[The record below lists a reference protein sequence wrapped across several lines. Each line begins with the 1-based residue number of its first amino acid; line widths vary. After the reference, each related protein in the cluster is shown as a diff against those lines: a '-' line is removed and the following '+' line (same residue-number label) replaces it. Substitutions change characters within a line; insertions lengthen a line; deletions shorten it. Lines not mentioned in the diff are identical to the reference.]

1 MKQTAQVRPRKFIK
15 HTLLCVYAVY
25 CHLTSSASTHAILG
39 IKPSLKDAFN
49 ILKSQSAHWDDIG
62 RQLDVP
68 LNFRD
73 ELHKN
78 SSLLSEQRLER
89 VINHWL
95 EKGCQNNVTW
105 AGFIENL
112 KELNYTALAEK
123 VMKFLQRKT
132 ESEK

>member
-1 MKQTAQVRPRKFIK
+1 MYYHF
-15 HTLLCVYAVY
+15 
-25 CHLTSSASTHAILG
+25 TSSASTHAFLG

-49 ILKSQSAHWDDIG
+49 ILKSRSAQWDDIG

-73 ELHKN
+73 ELHTN
-78 SSLLSEQRLER
+78 SSLSSEQRLER

-95 EKGCQNNVTW
+95 EKGCQNSVTW

-112 KELNYTALAEK
+112 EELNYTALAEK

-132 ESEK
+132 ESKK

>member
-1 MKQTAQVRPRKFIK
+1 MYDY
-15 HTLLCVYAVY
+15 VYY
-25 CHLTSSASTHAILG
+25 HFTSSASTHAFLV

-49 ILKSQSAHWDDIG
+49 ILKSQSAQWDYIG

-73 ELHKN
+73 ELHTN
-78 SSLLSEQRLER
+78 SSLSSEQRLER

-95 EKGCQNNVTW
+95 EKDCQNSVTW

-112 KELNYTALAEK
+112 EELNYTALAEK
-123 VMKFLQRKT
+123 VMKFLQKKLKVKSSYCT
-132 ESEK
+132 CH